1 MTGFIESM
9 KNSGIIQKLRAGL
22 SDEDKLKFDEHVEQT
37 LKEYNS
43 MWLETQPEINEYH
56 SKVNKHADQPKG
68 KPGRDIKS
76 SDK

>member
-1 MTGFIESM
+1 MTGFLESM

-22 SDEDKLKFDEHVEQT
+22 SEEDKLKFDEHVEQT

-43 MWLETQPEINEYH
+43 MWLETQPEINKYQ
-56 SKVNKHADQPKG
+56 SKVNKYADQPQG
-68 KPGRDIKS
+68 EQGRDIES